1 MWKAEAKVLFVI
13 SAYTLVS
20 ILLLVTA
27 TQAVITKEK
36 DIQVISDYFTCQ
48 STGLQT
54 DKLCNKNNS
63 ESLQS
68 TPMHTLLNVAIILQG
83 LIPIFALVYVAKCTC
98 ECKLKRL
105 SYIYS

>member
-1 MWKAEAKVLFVI
+1 MWKAKVKLLFVI

-20 ILLLVTA
+20 ILLLVTI
-27 TQAVITKEK
+27 THAVITRER

-48 STGLQT
+48 STGLQP
-54 DKLCNKNNS
+54 DKLCDKNNS

-68 TPMHTLLNVAIILQG
+68 TPMDTLLNVAIIICG

-98 ECKLKRL
+98 KCKFKKL
-105 SYIYS
+105 SI